1 MLPEQPCTPHNDRP
15 IADTPGSYAQGC
27 PYFSIGPPGLKGI
40 AMLSFRRYK
49 ATCPSC
55 LKPIDI
61 LPPDSIVAEDH
72 GLAHQCPSCQK
83 WLATYVRR
91 IGSSRHPDVRVIE
104 TSLAPDDR
112 LQLRRR
118 LTG

>member
-27 PYFSIGPPGLKGI
+27 PYSSINPCGVKRF
-40 AMLSFRRYK
+40 AMLNFRRYK

-72 GLAHQCPSCQK
+72 GLAHRCPFCRQ
-83 WLATYVRR
+83 WLATYVRQ
-91 IGSSRHPDVRVIE
+91 IGSSRHPDVRAIE
-104 TSLAPDDR
+104 TRLASDDR
-112 LQLRRR
+112 LQLIRR
-118 LTG
+118 LTE